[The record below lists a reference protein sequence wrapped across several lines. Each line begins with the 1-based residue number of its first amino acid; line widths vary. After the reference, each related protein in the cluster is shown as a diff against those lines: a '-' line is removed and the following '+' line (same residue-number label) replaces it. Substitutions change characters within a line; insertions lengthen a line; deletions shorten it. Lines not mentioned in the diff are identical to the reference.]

1 VIDLDAIKARLSEY
15 DDALPRCPQKIA
27 RTINCAPDYLLTDD
41 PDYHDYDFTKYS
53 PCCRPEG
60 HADECRNSRSIL
72 GWPGFETVT
81 ALVREIEHLR
91 GERAAV
97 IAHLRERAIYGAG
110 NLVFVEDACTIL
122 AGIYERG
129 EHRLKENTP

>member
-1 VIDLDAIKARLSEY
+1 MSVDLDAIKAKLAEY
-15 DDALPRCPQKIA
+15 DDSAPKCPKKVE
-27 RTINCAPDYLLTDD
+27 RRSNFAPDYVLPEH
-41 PDYHDYDFTKYS
+41 PDYHDYDMTLYS

-60 HADECRNSRSIL
+60 HEGECRNSRLIL

-81 ALVREIEHLR
+81 ALVCEIEHLR

-97 IAHLRERAIYGAG
+97 IAHLRERAIHGAG
-110 NLVFVEDACTIL
+110 NLVFVEDVCTIL

-129 EHRLKENTP
+129 EHRREEGK